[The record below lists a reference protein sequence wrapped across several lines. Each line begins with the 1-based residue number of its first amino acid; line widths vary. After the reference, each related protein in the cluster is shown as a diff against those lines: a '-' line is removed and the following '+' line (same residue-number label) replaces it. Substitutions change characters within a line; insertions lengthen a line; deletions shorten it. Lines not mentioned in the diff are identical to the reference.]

1 MQARRG
7 LGSSPPAAP
16 KTEVAPAVHEQVA
29 SSYQKVYQLVSQARE
44 VFEGTSKLG
53 ELADDPEARAPAPTP
68 PRPPSGTPATSPR
81 PRRDLAATSQAAAV
95 EYSVMH
101 RADPEIDAK
110 TALVRE
116 MGKLARS
123 AACLLGGSRTS
134 QSDLA
139 S

>member
-1 MQARRG
+1 MA
-7 LGSSPPAAP
+7 
-16 KTEVAPAVHEQVA
+16 TT
-29 SSYQKVYQLVSQARE
+29 YQKVYQLVSQARE

-68 PRPPSGTPATSPR
+68 PRPPSGTPRPRRDLAATSPR

-134 QSDLA
+134 QVGLA

>member
-1 MQARRG
+1 MVWCAAGFTILKGAINREKHVRN
-7 LGSSPPAAP
+7 SSP
-16 KTEVAPAVHEQVA
+16 
-29 SSYQKVYQLVSQARE
+29 SRS
-44 VFEGTSKLG
+44 
-53 ELADDPEARAPAPTP
+53 
-68 PRPPSGTPATSPR
+68 RP
-81 PRRDLAATSQAAAV
+81 ATSQAAAV

-134 QSDLA
+134 QVGLA